1 MKRFWEIFDQRLELC
16 HKALKCRHDRLMGC
30 TSDMAPILWQDGA
43 FARLAPGEKIDNLL
57 LNGYSTL
64 SLGYGGL
71 YECVKYMIGKSHTD
85 PEGEAFG
92 LQVMQKMNDKCN
104 EWKAKE
110 NIDYSLYGTPME
122 STTYKFAKCLKKRFG
137 DDIFVKLDGKDRDYI
152 TNSYHVPVF
161 ERITPFDKIAKEAKF
176 QRLSP
181 GGAISYIETANLTGN
196 VEAVLEVIKFIY
208 DNIMYAELNTKSDYC
223 QNCGY
228 DGEILIDDNMEW
240 YCPNCGCRDHSKLNV
255 ARRTCG
261 LVRQ

>member
-16 HKALKCRHDRLMGC
+16 HKALKCRHDRLIGR

-71 YECVKYMIGKSHTD
+71 YECVKYMTGKSHTD
-85 PEGEAFG
+85 PEGEKFG
-92 LQVMQKMNDKCN
+92 LQVMQKMNDKC
-104 EWKAKE
+104 
-110 NIDYSLYGTPME
+110 
-122 STTYKFAKCLKKRFG
+122 LKKRFC
-137 DDIFVKLDGKDRDYI
+137 DDVFVKLDGKDRDYI

-161 ERITPFDKIAKEAKF
+161 EKITPFDKIAQEAKF

-181 GGAISYIETANLTGN
+181 GGAISYVETASLTGN
-196 VEAVLEVIKFIY
+196 VEAVMEVIEFIY
-208 DNIMYAELNTKSDYC
+208 DHIMYAELNTKSDYC

-228 DGEILIDDNMEW
+228 DGEMKLDEHMEW
-240 YCPNCGCRDHSKLNV
+240 YCPNCGCRDHSKLNI

-261 LVRQ
+261 YIGTNL